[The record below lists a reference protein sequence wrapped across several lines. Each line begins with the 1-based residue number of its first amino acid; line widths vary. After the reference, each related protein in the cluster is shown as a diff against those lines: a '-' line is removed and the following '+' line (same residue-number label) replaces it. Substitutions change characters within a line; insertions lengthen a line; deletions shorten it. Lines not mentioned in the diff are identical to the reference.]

1 MANFSGGG
9 GGTGL
14 LQGIQAGNML
24 VDAYYRGR
32 ENSDRAD
39 VRNVMSQGI
48 DNAKA
53 QRQAAIDSN
62 VVVGSKASDDNTMTM
77 PTYQDAKGTSFASEG
92 DARASAEKSAP
103 SVDDFYVKNV
113 VPKIAETYLKQGNV
127 DQADKW
133 NSWAQQKNTQTGM
146 KHWTKALQAGQI
158 GDFKGYA
165 DNMVKAYNA
174 PGYYDDGLEADGY
187 DLVKDKDGNTTG
199 LTLNL
204 RNKSTG
210 EKFSKTVNGQDDMV
224 KMGIG
229 LLDPANAFKTTQ
241 AAVATAQ
248 ANKARADQS
257 NLKFKQDVY
266 RDDRK
271 GQIQIQRQ
279 DQRDNASMDR
289 LVTGKQLDE
298 ASTNSTVDNK
308 VRALKSAGYDDGFI
322 KDALPQILG
331 IGQYK
336 KPAAPDEVRR
346 MLHQEH
352 LKDFTYQ
359 RKSPEEQSKILDK
372 DISIIGSAGNPM
384 SSGIPAQG
392 GAAKP
397 ATGAAKPAAGGAPMI
412 YDTQTGQMVPY
423 KR

>member
-1 MANFSGGG
+1 MAVN
-9 GGTGL
+9 GL

-24 VDAYYRGR
+24 VDAYYRGQ
-32 ENSDRAD
+32 ENKDRAEIK
-39 VRNVMSQGI
+39 NVMAEGLEG
-48 DNAKA
+48 AKA
-53 QRQAAIDSN
+53 QRQQAIDSN
-62 VVVGSKASDDNTMTM
+62 VVVGSKASEDNTMTM
-77 PTYQDAKGTSFASEG
+77 PTFADAKGKSYGSEAE
-92 DARASAEKSAP
+92 ARGAAERSAP

-113 VPKIAETYLKQGNV
+113 VPKIAETYLKQGNIE
-127 DQADKW
+127 QAEKW
-133 NSWAQQKNTQTGM
+133 NAWAQEKNTKAGM

-158 GDFKGYA
+158 GDFKAYA

-187 DLVKDKDGNTTG
+187 DLVKDKEGNTTG

-210 EKFSKTVNGQDDMV
+210 EKFSQTVRGQEDMV

-248 ANKARADQS
+248 AQRAKSAESD
-257 NLKFKQDVY
+257 LKFKRDVY

-271 GQIQIQRQ
+271 GQIQIQQQ
-279 DQRDNASMDR
+279 DRRDNASMDR
-289 LVTGKQLDE
+289 LVTGKQLDQ
-298 ASTNSTVDNK
+298 AGKTAAVDAKAN
-308 VRALKSAGYDDGFI
+308 ALRKAGYSDEFV
-322 KDALPQILG
+322 KQAMPQLLG
-331 IGQYK
+331 LGDYK
-336 KPAAPDEVRR
+336 KAAPPEEVRR

-359 RKSPEEQSKILDK
+359 RKSPEEQAAIIEK
-372 DISIIGSAGNPM
+372 DVQLINGTVGNPM
-384 SSGIPAQG
+384 AKGIPAKG
-392 GAAKP
+392 GAE
-397 ATGAAKPAAGGAPMI
+397 KPAAGGAPMI